1 MVEVAALRVVV
12 VAALLAVAVLQVA
25 VDLMAVVV
33 TEMVIEVVM
42 ATEVM
47 VTEVMGLMEEV
58 VDPIEED
65 MAAMEAEEVQVA
77 GFLIHGSIPTTTTL
91 SNVIRM

>member
-1 MVEVAALRVVV
+1 MVEVAALLAVAVV
-12 VAALLAVAVLQVA
+12 VAALLAVAV
-25 VDLMAVVV
+25 
-33 TEMVIEVVM
+33 TEVVIEVVM

-58 VDPIEED
+58 VDPIEEA
-65 MAAMEAEEVQVA
+65 MVAMEVEGVQVA